1 MAEFLNFKRQGETI
15 TVLPDKAV
23 FLPSRKTLLVS
34 DIHLG
39 KGQAFR
45 ARQFFAPAGVCA
57 ADLQRLLQV
66 VTAYKAERL
75 IILGDLVHSRD
86 GINEELDRLFLDF
99 RAKTKNVETILVL
112 GNHDLRVN
120 FSSKWRLSLVN
131 GGFEEDGFFFEHGD
145 EDTKAQ
151 INENNK
157 TNRSGLF
164 RFSGH
169 IHPAVRL
176 HGAGKASERMP
187 CFWLRSRERCLVL
200 PSFGRLTGAF
210 TVSPQTSDRVFIPL
224 YDEGNILEVTLK

>member
-1 MAEFLNFKRQGETI
+1 MAEFLNFKRQGEII

-45 ARQFFAPAGVCA
+45 ARQFFAPSGVCA
-57 ADLQRLLQV
+57 ADLQRLLRV
-66 VTAYKAERL
+66 VTDWQAKRI

-86 GINEELDRLFLDF
+86 GIDEELNRLFLDF
-99 RAKTKNVETILVL
+99 RAKTKEVETILVL
-112 GNHDLRVN
+112 GNHDLRVK
-120 FSSKWRLSLVN
+120 FSSEWRLSLVN

-145 EDTKAQ
+145 DNGKAK
-151 INENNK
+151 INEDNK
-157 TNRSGLF
+157 ESRSGLF

-176 HGAGKASERMP
+176 HGVGKASERMP
-187 CFWLRSRERCLVL
+187 CFWLRSRERSLVL
-200 PSFGRLTGAF
+200 PSFGRLTGAS
-210 TVSPQTSDRVFIPL
+210 TVSPNRSDRVFIPL
-224 YDEGNILEVTLK
+224 YNEGNILEVTLK